1 MNFLRTIV
9 LHVKSCSVRSLST

>member
-9 LHVKSCSVRSLST
+9 LHVKSCRVRSLST